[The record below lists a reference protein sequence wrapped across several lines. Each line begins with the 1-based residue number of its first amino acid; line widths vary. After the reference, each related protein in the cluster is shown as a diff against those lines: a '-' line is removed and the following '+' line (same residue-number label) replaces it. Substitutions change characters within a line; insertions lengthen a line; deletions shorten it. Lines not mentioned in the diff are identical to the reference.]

1 LIILYNR
8 EINKYEGGTLMADFK
23 GIAEALIEGNAGK
36 VKDLVQAAVDEGVEA
51 KKILDEGLISGM
63 EVVGVRFK
71 NCEIYVPEVLV
82 SARAMHTGMEI
93 LEPILAKAG
102 VKAKGVFVVGTV
114 KGDLHDIGKNLVAM
128 MLKGAGWKVVDLGVD
143 VAPDKFVQA
152 AIDENADVIG
162 LSALLTTTMVNM
174 KEVVELA
181 KNKDCKAK
189 IVVGGAPLTQ
199 SYADE
204 IGAHGYAPDAA
215 TASEIVGSFA

>member
-1 LIILYNR
+1 
-8 EINKYEGGTLMADFK
+8 MANLK
-23 GIAEALIEGNAGK
+23 GIAEALIEGNADK
-36 VKDLVQAAVDEGVEA
+36 VKELVKTAADEGVEA

-82 SARAMHTGMEI
+82 SARAMHAGMDI
-93 LEPILAKAG
+93 LGPLLVASG
-102 VKAKGVFVVGTV
+102 VKARGTFVVGTV

-128 MLKGAGWKVVDLGVD
+128 MLKGAGWKVIDLGVD
-143 VAPDKFVQA
+143 VDADMFVQSA
-152 AIDENADVIG
+152 LDENADAIG

-174 KEVVELA
+174 KSVIELA

-199 SYADE
+199 NYANE
-204 IGAHGYAPDAA
+204 IGADGYAPDAA
-215 TASEIVGSFA
+215 TAAELVGGFA

>member
-1 LIILYNR
+1 
-8 EINKYEGGTLMADFK
+8 MADFK
-23 GIAEALIEGNAGK
+23 GIAEALIEGNADK
-36 VKDLVQAAVDEGVEA
+36 VRELIQAGVDEGVEA
-51 KKILDEGLISGM
+51 QKLLDEGLIAGM

-82 SARAMHTGMEI
+82 SARAMHAGMGI
-93 LEPILAKAG
+93 LEPILAAGGIKARG
-102 VKAKGVFVVGTV
+102 TFVVGTV

-128 MLKGAGWKVVDLGVD
+128 MLKGTGWKVVDLGVD
-143 VAPDKFVQA
+143 VDADKFVQA
-152 AIDENADVIG
+152 ALDEDADVIG

-174 KEVVELA
+174 KEVVEIA

-204 IGAHGYAPDAA
+204 IGADGYAPDAA
-215 TASEIVGSFA
+215 TAAEMVSSFAS

>member
-1 LIILYNR
+1 
-8 EINKYEGGTLMADFK
+8 MADFK
-23 GIAEALIEGNAGK
+23 GMAESLIAGNAGK
-36 VKDLVQAAVDEGVEA
+36 VKELVQAAVDEGV
-51 KKILDEGLISGM
+51 KPQQILDEGLISGM

-82 SARAMHTGMEI
+82 SARAMHAGMDI
-93 LEPILAKAG
+93 IEPLLAAAG

-128 MLKGAGWKVVDLGVD
+128 MLKGAGWKVVDMGVD
-143 VAPDKFVQA
+143 VDGEKFVQS
-152 AIDENADVIG
+152 AIDEDGDVIG

-174 KEVVELA
+174 KGVIEVA

-199 SYADE
+199 NYANE
-204 IGAHGYAPDAA
+204 IGAEGYAPDAA
-215 TASEIVGSFA
+215 TAVEVVGGLI

>member
-1 LIILYNR
+1 
-8 EINKYEGGTLMADFK
+8 MADFK
-23 GIAEALIEGNAGK
+23 GIAEALIAGDREK
-36 VKDLVQAAVDEGVEA
+36 VKDLVKGAVDEGIGPRQ
-51 KKILDEGLISGM
+51 ILDEGLIAGM

-82 SARAMHTGMEI
+82 SARAMSAGMEI
-93 LEPILAKAG
+93 IEPLLAAAG
-102 VKAKGVFVVGTV
+102 VKARGVFVVGTV

-143 VAPDKFVQA
+143 IDAEKFVQA
-152 AIDENADVIG
+152 AIDEDADVIG

-174 KEVVELA
+174 KSVIELA

-204 IGAHGYAPDAA
+204 IGADGYAPDAA
-215 TASEIVGSFA
+215 TASEIVGKLV

>member
-1 LIILYNR
+1 
-8 EINKYEGGTLMADFK
+8 MADFK

-36 VKDLVQAAVDEGVEA
+36 VKDLVQEAADEGVVPQ
-51 KKILDEGLISGM
+51 KILDEGLIAGM

-82 SARAMHTGMEI
+82 SARAMHAGMDI
-93 LEPILAKAG
+93 LEPLLAASGAKARG
-102 VKAKGVFVVGTV
+102 IFIVGTV
-114 KGDLHDIGKNLVAM
+114 KGDLHDIGKNLVSM
-128 MLKGAGWKVVDLGVD
+128 MLTGTGWKVVDLGVD
-143 VAPDKFVQA
+143 VDAEKFVQTA
-152 AIDENADVIG
+152 LDVDADVIG

-174 KEVVELA
+174 KSVIELA

-204 IGAHGYAPDAA
+204 IGADGYAPDAA
-215 TASEIVGSFA
+215 TASEIISSMG

>member
-1 LIILYNR
+1 
-8 EINKYEGGTLMADFK
+8 MADFK

-36 VKDLVQAAVDEGVEA
+36 VKDLVQGAADEGVVPQ
-51 KKILDEGLISGM
+51 KILDEGLIAGM

-82 SARAMHTGMEI
+82 SARAMHAGMDI
-93 LEPILAKAG
+93 LEPLLAASGAKAR
-102 VKAKGVFVVGTV
+102 GVFIVGTV

-128 MLKGAGWKVVDLGVD
+128 MLTGTGWKVVDLGVD
-143 VAPDKFVQA
+143 VDAEKFVQTA
-152 AIDENADVIG
+152 LDEDADVIG

-174 KEVVELA
+174 KSVIELA

-204 IGAHGYAPDAA
+204 IGADGYAPDAA
-215 TASEIVGSFA
+215 TASEIISSMG

>member
-1 LIILYNR
+1 
-8 EINKYEGGTLMADFK
+8 MADFK
-23 GIAEALIEGNAGK
+23 GIAEALIAGNAAK
-36 VKDLVQAAVDEGVEA
+36 VKELVQAAVKEKVA
-51 KKILDEGLISGM
+51 PQKILDQGLIAGM

-82 SARAMHTGMEI
+82 AARAMHAGMEI
-93 LEPILAKAG
+93 LEPLLAAAGAKARG
-102 VKAKGVFVVGTV
+102 IFVVGTV

-128 MLKGAGWKVVDLGVD
+128 MMKGAGWKVVDMGVD
-143 VAPDKFVQA
+143 VDAAKFVQA
-152 AIDENADVIG
+152 AIDEKADVVG

-174 KEVVELA
+174 KSVIELA

-199 SYADE
+199 SYANE

-215 TASEIVGSFA
+215 TAVEVASKLRG

>member
-1 LIILYNR
+1 
-8 EINKYEGGTLMADFK
+8 MADFK

-36 VKDLVQAAVDEGVEA
+36 VKDLVQGAADEGVVPQ
-51 KKILDEGLISGM
+51 KILDEGLIAGM

-82 SARAMHTGMEI
+82 SARAMHAGMDI
-93 LEPILAKAG
+93 LEPLLAASGAKARG
-102 VKAKGVFVVGTV
+102 IFIVGTV
-114 KGDLHDIGKNLVAM
+114 KGDLHDIGKNLVSM
-128 MLKGAGWKVVDLGVD
+128 MLTGTGWKVVDLGVD
-143 VAPDKFVQA
+143 VDAEKFVQTA
-152 AIDENADVIG
+152 LDEDADVIG

-174 KEVVELA
+174 KSVIELA

-204 IGAHGYAPDAA
+204 IGADGYAPDAA
-215 TASEIVGSFA
+215 TASEIISSMG